1 MSINQPPDISN
12 THSISDI
19 AAEDVRTELSQ
30 VISSKTFTD
39 SPRLQEFMSYV
50 VEETLAGRAGG
61 IKGVT
66 IAREVFHREDA
77 DDAQTSNIVRVEA
90 GRLRRRLEDYY
101 SLEGTKNSL
110 RIKIP
115 KGGYVPSF
123 ELLADDNKT
132 DASNS
137 STEAKPDSRFKYN
150 KSHFGVA
157 FVAVFAVIT
166 AWQIAVDSVKH
177 GQSSFTSQAGNKI
190 TALTAPAIAVLP
202 FEDFTQDSNT
212 VRLAA
217 GLTEDII
224 TDLAKLSGI
233 DVIAL
238 SSILPYKNKTTP
250 IVQIGQ
256 ELNVSHILRGS
267 IRGSGPQLRVTAQ
280 LYETQSGHQVW
291 AERFDRQLD
300 NELNL
305 QDEIARNVV
314 QSLSLNLQ
322 EYENYSGKNSVNPEA
337 HALFKQAMHLGNPP
351 SDPGRIKVALR
362 AFERVIELD
371 PAYAGGYAGAAYMY
385 SFRVF
390 WGHTQ
395 SIEEDMLK
403 AVELADQALS
413 IDSRFGLA
421 YSAKAFIHVSRK
433 EYDKAITVSQQAVNA
448 QPNNPYVMSYYGVI
462 LCFSGQAQAGIE
474 YAKRALRLDP
484 LYSRTPYLNILGFI
498 YYQTGQY
505 QLALDAFLRSLERGG
520 PNGPG
525 IQAIRAATYLSLE
538 QEKDAKTTQE
548 LLAMHNGGFSL
559 DRYEAWL
566 QRAFKNEADVQRIM
580 QPLRELGIV

>member
-1 MSINQPPDISN
+1 
-12 THSISDI
+12 
-19 AAEDVRTELSQ
+19 
-30 VISSKTFTD
+30 
-39 SPRLQEFMSYV
+39 MSYV

-61 IKGVT
+61 IKGIT

-101 SLEGTKNSL
+101 SLEGTKDPL
-110 RIKIP
+110 QIKIP

-123 ELLADDNKT
+123 ELLADGNET
-132 DASNS
+132 DVSNS
-137 STEAKPDSRFKYN
+137 PTETKSDSRFTLN
-150 KSHFGVA
+150 RSHFGAA
-157 FVAVFAVIT
+157 FVAIFAVIA
-166 AWQIAVDSVKH
+166 AWQITVNIVEH
-177 GQSSFTSQAGNKI
+177 GQLSFASQPTDNF
-190 TALTAPAIAVLP
+190 TPLSAPAIAVLP

-212 VRLAA
+212 IRLAA

-224 TDLAKLSGI
+224 TDLAKLSGV

-238 SSILPYKNKTTP
+238 SSILPYKNKSTP
-250 IVQIGQ
+250 IVQVGQ

-267 IRGSGPQLRVTAQ
+267 IRGTGSQLRVTAQ
-280 LYETQSGHQVW
+280 LYDTQSGHQVW
-291 AERFDRQLD
+291 AERFDRQLE
-300 NELNL
+300 NELAL
-305 QDEIARNVV
+305 QDELARNVV

-322 EYENYSGKNSVNPEA
+322 EYENSSGQNPVNPEA
-337 HALFKQAMHLGNPP
+337 HALFKQAMHLANPP

-362 AFERVIELD
+362 AFEIVIELD

-395 SIEEDMLK
+395 SPEPEMLK
-403 AVELADQALS
+403 AIELADKAIS
-413 IDSRFGLA
+413 IDPRFGLA
-421 YSAKAFIHVSRK
+421 YSAKAFIHISR
-433 EYDKAITVSQQAVNA
+433 EDYDKAITTSQQAVDT
-448 QPNNPYVMSYYGVI
+448 QPNDPYVMVYHGVI

-484 LYSRTPYLNILGFI
+484 LYSRTPYLNILGLT

-525 IQAIRAATYLSLE
+525 IQAMRAATYSLLGQTTE
-538 QEKDAKTTQE
+538 AKTTLE
-548 LLAMHNGGFSL
+548 LLAMLNNGFSWQ
-559 DRYEAWL
+559 RYETWL

-580 QPLRELGIV
+580 QPLRELGIE